1 MTNKLEVFCN
11 QAIGRVR
18 ETHLHPRQ
26 RIVNLNR
33 LHEDNGALFNTVEE
47 IVTNEIGWKLLPA
60 LAQFQPSLPEPPET
74 RTVGTY
80 KEGTGER

>member
-1 MTNKLEVFCN
+1 MV
-11 QAIGRVR
+11 
-18 ETHLHPRQ
+18 P
-26 RIVNLNR
+26 
-33 LHEDNGALFNTVEE
+33 LFNTVEE